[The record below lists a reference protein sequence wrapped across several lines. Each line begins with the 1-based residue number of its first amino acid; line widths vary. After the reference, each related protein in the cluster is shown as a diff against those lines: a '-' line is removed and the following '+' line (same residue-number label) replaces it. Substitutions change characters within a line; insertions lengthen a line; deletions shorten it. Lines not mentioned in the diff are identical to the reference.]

1 MKRGC
6 FLLLLLLLV
15 LLVLPGCARQESE
28 PAPAGET
35 ELIYQERC
43 FWTAEEFPVLSED
56 YLKFLFFAEYNVSAG
71 EFNFTFDEGNDSTVL
86 ECCIYDKIGQDG
98 DDYRADFSWLL
109 APLEL
114 DFLDDNFT
122 ESTTGLSWE
131 GYIGNVSTSIVIEC
145 PEQNSVYKAWEEPV
159 GHCHAHIWWPASSGG
174 LVKCTVT
181 EGKERLGG

>member
-6 FLLLLLLLV
+6 FLLLLLA

-28 PAPAGET
+28 PVPGGET

-43 FWTAEEFPVLSED
+43 FWMAEEFPVLSED
-56 YLKFLFFAEYNVSAG
+56 YLETLFFVEYNVSAG
-71 EFNFTFDEGNDSTVL
+71 EFNITFDQKDNSTVL
-86 ECCIYDKIGQDG
+86 ECRIYGKIGRDG

-109 APLEL
+109 DPLGL

-131 GYIGNVSTSIVIEC
+131 GNIGNVATSILIEC
-145 PEQNSVYKAWEEPV
+145 PEQDSVYQAWEEPV

-174 LVKCTVT
+174 VVKCTVT
-181 EGKERLGG
+181 QGKGRLGG